1 MPGMRIGRTVE
12 AKGSAEGKMTLG
24 DLKEFVAE
32 MDQAGAA
39 NSTPIEATVM
49 WRGALK
55 SLKATAIR
63 FGDGI
68 TRPAS

>member
-1 MPGMRIGRTVE
+1 MRIGRTVE
-12 AKGSAEGKMTLG
+12 AKGSADGKMTLA

-39 NSTPIEATVM
+39 NTTPIEATTT
-49 WRGALK
+49 WRCALK

-68 TRPAS
+68 TRPAQP